1 LLKEPQ
7 YTMNM
12 IGTEG
17 VGYPPDFCA
26 SVLHELTDYAV
37 WVGGEPPAD
46 KPRAPGGK
54 GAVHAA
60 GPKAQ
65 PPHGAG
71 PRAPPPHGA
80 GPKAN
85 KASGSAKG
93 GKGASTQQ
101 QGKGG
106 TAKGKA
112 SSKRGGKRV

>member
-1 LLKEPQ
+1 M
-7 YTMNM
+7 T
-12 IGTEG
+12 GTEG

-37 WVGGEPPAD
+37 WIDGKPPAD
-46 KPRAPGGK
+46 KPRAPGGM
-54 GAVHAA
+54 GAVHA

-80 GPKAN
+80 GPKAGRAS
-85 KASGSAKG
+85 KASGAAKS
-93 GKGASTQQ
+93 GKGATTQQ

-106 TAKGKA
+106 TVKGKA
-112 SSKRGGKRV
+112 SGKRGGKRG